1 MEFTVDD
8 KRLSEGKGHAMKRSR
23 EAQWP
28 RSDDARQTSPE
39 ETMTVDEATEDLLN
53 VVRAL
58 EPIIRQHADE
68 AERSHR
74 LSQPVVDALARAGLF
89 RMWVPKT
96 LGGLEVSPLTAY
108 RVVEEVARVDGS
120 TGWCVFIGVSSA
132 VSGAYVADLA
142 AEDMFTRDPL
152 GVIGGSIAGI
162 GKAVGQKDGGYLV
175 SGRWPYAS
183 GCQHCGWFLALCQV
197 MDGDQP
203 RVTTTGAPEMR
214 IVHIPREKV
223 TILDDT
229 WDVSGLVGTGSHDLV
244 VEPTFVPEG
253 YTWPFTPGTPRG
265 KHYRGP
271 LYQFPLVALFR
282 LQASAVA
289 LGIAQGAVDAWLALA
304 PSKRAVVAP
313 GVLRDQPLVQAR
325 IAEVVAL
332 VKSSRAWLH
341 AAIQQAWETT
351 LRGESASVAARAELL
366 LAAVNA
372 TRRAAEAVPLVY
384 GLAGGSANYRHSS
397 FQRSLRDVHAVT
409 QHVGMY
415 PQQYEEAGRMILG
428 LQAFQPLLGF

>member
-1 MEFTVDD
+1 
-8 KRLSEGKGHAMKRSR
+8 
-23 EAQWP
+23 
-28 RSDDARQTSPE
+28 
-39 ETMTVDEATEDLLN
+39 MTVEEATEDLLN
-53 VVRAL
+53 VARAL

-68 AERSHR
+68 AERNHR

-89 RMWVPKT
+89 RMWVPRT

-108 RVVEEVARVDGS
+108 RVVEEVARLDGS
-120 TGWCVFIGVSSA
+120 TGWCVVIGVSSA
-132 VSGAYVADLA
+132 ISGAFLADLA
-142 AEDMFTRDPL
+142 AEDMFGRDPL
-152 GVIGGSIAGI
+152 GVTGGVIAGI
-162 GKAVGQKDGGYLV
+162 GKAVVQKDGYLV

-183 GCQHCGWFLALCQV
+183 GCQHCGWLLALCQV
-197 MDGDQP
+197 TDEDQP

-214 IVHIPREKV
+214 MVHIPREKV

-229 WDVSGLVGTGSHDLV
+229 WDVSGLVGTGSHDFV
-244 VEPTFVPEG
+244 VEPVFVPEG
-253 YTWPFTPGTPRG
+253 YTWQFTPGIPRG
-265 KHYRGP
+265 KHYGGP

-282 LQASAVA
+282 LPTSAVA

-304 PSKRAVVAP
+304 PSKRAVIAP

-332 VKSSRAWLH
+332 VDSSRAWLH
-341 AAIQQAWETT
+341 AAIQKAWEMT

-372 TRRAAEAVPLVY
+372 TRRAAEAVTLVY

-428 LQAFQPLLGF
+428 LQPFQPLLRF

>member
-1 MEFTVDD
+1 
-8 KRLSEGKGHAMKRSR
+8 
-23 EAQWP
+23 
-28 RSDDARQTSPE
+28 
-39 ETMTVDEATEDLLN
+39 MTVEEATEDLLN

-68 AERSHR
+68 AERNRR

-142 AEDMFTRDPL
+142 AEDMFGRDPL
-152 GVIGGSIAGI
+152 GVIGGSIAGV
-162 GKAVGQKDGGYLV
+162 GKAVVQKDGYLV

-183 GCQHCGWFLALCQV
+183 GCQHCGWLLALCQV
-197 MDGDQP
+197 MDEDQP

-214 IVHIPREKV
+214 MVHIPREKV

-229 WDVSGLVGTGSHDLV
+229 WDVSGLVGTGSHDFAL
-244 VEPTFVPEG
+244 EPIFVPEG
-253 YTWPFTPGTPRG
+253 YTWQFTPGIPRG

-304 PSKRAVVAP
+304 PSKRAVIAP

-332 VKSSRAWLH
+332 VDSSRAWLH

-372 TRRAAEAVPLVY
+372 TRRAAEAVSLVH

-428 LQAFQPLLGF
+428 LQPLQPLLRF

>member
-1 MEFTVDD
+1 
-8 KRLSEGKGHAMKRSR
+8 
-23 EAQWP
+23 
-28 RSDDARQTSPE
+28 
-39 ETMTVDEATEDLLN
+39 MTVEEATEDLLN

-68 AERSHR
+68 AERNHR

-108 RVVEEVARVDGS
+108 RVVEEVARLDGS

-142 AEDMFTRDPL
+142 AEDMFGRDPL

-162 GKAVGQKDGGYLV
+162 GKAVVQKDGYLV

-183 GCQHCGWFLALCQV
+183 GCQHCGWLLALCQV
-197 MDGDQP
+197 MDEDQP

-214 IVHIPREKV
+214 MVHVPREKV

-229 WDVSGLVGTGSHDLV
+229 WDVSGLVGTGSHDFA
-244 VEPTFVPEG
+244 VEPIFVPEG
-253 YTWPFTPGTPRG
+253 YTWQFTPGIPRG

-304 PSKRAVVAP
+304 PSKRAVIAP

-332 VKSSRAWLH
+332 VDSSRAWLH

-428 LQAFQPLLGF
+428 LQPFQPLLQF

>member
-1 MEFTVDD
+1 
-8 KRLSEGKGHAMKRSR
+8 
-23 EAQWP
+23 
-28 RSDDARQTSPE
+28 
-39 ETMTVDEATEDLLN
+39 MTVEEATEDLLD

-58 EPIIRQHADE
+58 EPVIRQHADE
-68 AERSHR
+68 AERNHR

-108 RVVEEVARVDGS
+108 RVVEEVARLDGS

-142 AEDMFTRDPL
+142 AEDMFGRDPL
-152 GVIGGSIAGI
+152 GVIGGSIAGM
-162 GKAVGQKDGGYLV
+162 GKAVVQKDGYLV

-183 GCQHCGWFLALCQV
+183 GCQHCGWLLALCQV
-197 MDGDQP
+197 MDEDQP

-214 IVHIPREKV
+214 MVHIPREKV

-229 WDVSGLVGTGSHDLV
+229 WDVSGLVGTGSHDFAL
-244 VEPTFVPEG
+244 EPIFVPEG
-253 YTWPFTPGTPRG
+253 YTWQFTPGIPRG

-304 PSKRAVVAP
+304 PSKRAVIAP
-313 GVLRDQPLVQAR
+313 GVLRDQPLAQAR

-332 VKSSRAWLH
+332 VDSSRAWLH
-341 AAIQQAWETT
+341 AAIQQVWETT

-428 LQAFQPLLGF
+428 LPPFQLLLRF

>member
-1 MEFTVDD
+1 
-8 KRLSEGKGHAMKRSR
+8 
-23 EAQWP
+23 
-28 RSDDARQTSPE
+28 
-39 ETMTVDEATEDLLN
+39 MTVEEATEDLIN

-68 AERSHR
+68 AERNHR

-108 RVVEEVARVDGS
+108 RVVEEVARLDGS

-132 VSGAYVADLA
+132 VTGTFLADLA
-142 AEDMFTRDPL
+142 AEDMFGRDPL
-152 GVIGGSIAGI
+152 GVMGGSIAGI
-162 GKAVGQKDGGYLV
+162 GKAVVQKDGYLV

-183 GCQHCGWFLALCQV
+183 GCQHCGWLLALCQV
-197 MDGDQP
+197 IDGDQP
-203 RVTTTGAPEMR
+203 RMTTAGAPEMR
-214 IVHIPREKV
+214 VVHVPREKV

-229 WDVSGLVGTGSHDLV
+229 WDVSGLVGTGSHDFV
-244 VEPTFVPEG
+244 VEPVFVPEG
-253 YTWPFTPGTPRG
+253 YTWQFAPSIPRG

-271 LYQFPLVALFR
+271 LYQFPLVAVFR
-282 LQASAVA
+282 LPVSAVA

-304 PSKRAVVAP
+304 PSKRAVIAL

-325 IAEVVAL
+325 IAEAVAL
-332 VKSSRAWLH
+332 VNSSRAWLH
-341 AAIQQAWETT
+341 TAIQRAWEAT
-351 LRGESASVAARAELL
+351 LSGEPVSIAGRAELL

-372 TRRAAEAVPLVY
+372 TRRAAEAVQLVY
-384 GLAGGSANYRHSS
+384 GLAGGSANSRHSS
-397 FQRSLRDVHAVT
+397 LQRSLRDVHAAT
-409 QHVGMY
+409 QHVGMF

-428 LQAFQPLLGF
+428 LQPFQPLLRF

>member
-1 MEFTVDD
+1 
-8 KRLSEGKGHAMKRSR
+8 
-23 EAQWP
+23 
-28 RSDDARQTSPE
+28 
-39 ETMTVDEATEDLLN
+39 MTVEEATEDLLN

-58 EPIIRQHADE
+58 EPIIRQYAGE
-68 AERSHR
+68 AERNHR

-108 RVVEEVARVDGS
+108 RVVEEVARLDGS

-142 AEDMFTRDPL
+142 AEDMFGRDPL
-152 GVIGGSIAGI
+152 GVIGGSIAGM
-162 GKAVGQKDGGYLV
+162 GKAVVQKDGYLV

-183 GCQHCGWFLALCQV
+183 GCQHSGWLLALCQV
-197 MDGDQP
+197 MDEDQP

-214 IVHIPREKV
+214 MVHIPREKV

-229 WDVSGLVGTGSHDLV
+229 WDVSGLVGTGSHDFA
-244 VEPTFVPEG
+244 VEPIFVPEG
-253 YTWPFTPGTPRG
+253 YTWQFTPGIPRG

-304 PSKRAVVAP
+304 PSKRAVIAP
-313 GVLRDQPLVQAR
+313 GVLRDQPLAQAR

-332 VKSSRAWLH
+332 VDSSRAWLH
-341 AAIQQAWETT
+341 AAIQQVWETT

-428 LQAFQPLLGF
+428 LPPFQPLLRF

>member
-1 MEFTVDD
+1 
-8 KRLSEGKGHAMKRSR
+8 
-23 EAQWP
+23 
-28 RSDDARQTSPE
+28 
-39 ETMTVDEATEDLLN
+39 MTFEEATEDLLN

-68 AERSHR
+68 AERNHR

-108 RVVEEVARVDGS
+108 RVVEEVARLDGS

-132 VSGAYVADLA
+132 VTGTFLADLA
-142 AEDMFTRDPL
+142 AEDMFGRDPL
-152 GVIGGSIAGI
+152 GVMGGSIAGI
-162 GKAVGQKDGGYLV
+162 GKAVVQKDGYLV

-183 GCQHCGWFLALCQV
+183 GCQHCGWLLALCQV
-197 MDGDQP
+197 IDGDQP
-203 RVTTTGAPEMR
+203 RMTTAGTPETR
-214 IVHIPREKV
+214 VVHVPREKV

-229 WDVSGLVGTGSHDLV
+229 WDVSGLVGTGSHDFV
-244 VEPTFVPEG
+244 VEPVFVPAG
-253 YTWPFTPGTPRG
+253 YTWQFAPGIPRG

-271 LYQFPLVALFR
+271 LYQFPLVAVFR
-282 LQASAVA
+282 LPVSAVA

-325 IAEVVAL
+325 IAEAVAL
-332 VKSSRAWLH
+332 VNSSRAWLH
-341 AAIQQAWETT
+341 TAIQRAWDAT
-351 LRGESASVAARAELL
+351 LSGESVSVAGRAELL

-372 TRRAAEAVPLVY
+372 TRRAAEAVQLVY
-384 GLAGGSANYRHSS
+384 GLAGGSANYRQSS
-397 FQRSLRDVHAVT
+397 LQRSLRDVHAAT
-409 QHVGMY
+409 QHVGMF

-428 LQAFQPLLGF
+428 LQPFQPLLRF

>member
-1 MEFTVDD
+1 
-8 KRLSEGKGHAMKRSR
+8 
-23 EAQWP
+23 
-28 RSDDARQTSPE
+28 
-39 ETMTVDEATEDLLN
+39 MTVEEATEDLLN

-68 AERSHR
+68 AERNRR

-96 LGGLEVSPLTAY
+96 LGGLEVLPLTAY

-142 AEDMFTRDPL
+142 AEDMFGRDPL
-152 GVIGGSIAGI
+152 GVIGGSIAGV
-162 GKAVGQKDGGYLV
+162 GKAVVQKDGYLV

-183 GCQHCGWFLALCQV
+183 GCQHCGWLLALCQV
-197 MDGDQP
+197 MDEDQP

-214 IVHIPREKV
+214 MVHIPREKV

-229 WDVSGLVGTGSHDLV
+229 WDVSGLVGTGSHDFAL
-244 VEPTFVPEG
+244 EPIFVPEG
-253 YTWPFTPGTPRG
+253 YTWQFTPGIPRG

-271 LYQFPLVALFR
+271 LYRFPLVALLR

-304 PSKRAVVAP
+304 PSKRAVIAP

-332 VKSSRAWLH
+332 VDSSRAWLH
-341 AAIQQAWETT
+341 TAIQQAWETT

-372 TRRAAEAVPLVY
+372 TRRAAEAVSLVH

-428 LQAFQPLLGF
+428 LQPFQPLLRF